1 MRRGFVATAL
11 QERQEVPASPAP
23 SVTDSLNEAPLSRF
37 HLRAVFT
44 AGMGFFTDA
53 YDLFIIGVAM
63 TLIQDEWHTTP
74 LLLGLIGSTALLA
87 AFLGATVF
95 GRIADVFG
103 RKAIYGLEA
112 TVMAVAAVATAF
124 SPNLIWLLVW
134 RFILGIGIGG
144 DYPVSAVLMSEYANR
159 ANRGRLVGMVFS
171 MQALGLIA
179 GPLVALIV
187 LALGVPHDLAWRLM
201 LGLGAL
207 PALCVIY
214 LRRTLPES
222 PRYAA
227 RVQGRAAAAAASLR
241 RYSRGAIAASDA
253 VSEPERRL
261 TLRQFLTT
269 PRYVRMLLG
278 TAGAWFVFD
287 YAFYGNTISTPLI
300 LKAVAPQA
308 SLIADTA
315 IALVI
320 FTVAA
325 LPGYVTAFLTVDA
338 IGHRKLQ
345 VVGFLAMAAA
355 FLLIGGLP
363 NVTHMLV
370 PFLALYGLSYFF
382 TEFGPNT
389 TTFLMASELFPVSAR
404 TTGHGLSAGMAK
416 VGAFV
421 GVLTFPLI
429 QATAGLA
436 GAMLVAGA
444 AAIIGVLFTS
454 LLPEPSGR
462 SLEELSGEDEP
473 VRPARKLARVPA

>member
-1 MRRGFVATAL
+1 VATAL
-11 QERQEVPASPAP
+11 QERPAMGGEPRPLAP
-23 SVTDSLNEAPLSRF
+23 SQSVTDSLNEAPLSRF
-37 HLRAVFT
+37 HLRAALT

-63 TLIQDEWHTTP
+63 TLIKVEWHASP
-74 LLLGLIGSTALLA
+74 LLLGLVGSTALLA

-103 RKAIYGLEA
+103 RKSVYGLEA
-112 TVMAVAAVATAF
+112 AVMAVAALATAF
-124 SPNLIWLLVW
+124 SPNIVWLLVW

-159 ANRGRLVGMVFS
+159 RNRGRLVGMVFS

-179 GPLVALIV
+179 GPLVALVI
-187 LALGVPHDLAWRLM
+187 LAMGVPNDLAWRLM
-201 LGLGAL
+201 LGLGAV
-207 PALCVIY
+207 PALGVIY

-227 RVQGRAAAAAASLR
+227 RVQGRSAAAAAALQA
-241 RYSRGAIAASDA
+241 YTRGAVAASATA
-253 VSEPERRL
+253 VEPERRL

-269 PRYVRMLLG
+269 PRYLRMLLG
-278 TAGAWFVFD
+278 TAGTWFVFD
-287 YAFYGNTISTPLI
+287 YAYYGNTISTPLI
-300 LKAVAPQA
+300 LKAVAPKA
-308 SLIADTA
+308 NLIADTA
-315 IALVI
+315 IALLI
-320 FTVAA
+320 FTIAA
-325 LPGYVTAFLTVDA
+325 LPGYITAFMTVDA

-345 VVGFLAMAAA
+345 VFGFVAMGTA

-363 NVTHMLV
+363 GITHTLV
-370 PFLALYGLSYFF
+370 PFLAIYGISYFF

-389 TTFLMASELFPVSAR
+389 TTFLMASELYPVSAR

-421 GVLTFPLI
+421 GVLTFPVI
-429 QATAGLA
+429 QGAVGLS
-436 GAMLVAGA
+436 GAMLVASGA
-444 AAIIGVLFTS
+444 ALLGALLTF

-462 SLEELSGEDEP
+462 TLEQISGEDEP
-473 VRPARKLARVPA
+473 VAPARRLTRAVA

>member
-1 MRRGFVATAL
+1 MATAL
-11 QERQEVPASPAP
+11 QDRQDVRPLAP
-23 SVTDSLNEAPLSRF
+23 PEQSVTDSLNEAPLSHF
-37 HLRAVFT
+37 HLRAALT

-63 TLIQDEWHTTP
+63 ALIKVEWHASP
-74 LLLGLIGSTALLA
+74 LLMGLVGSTALLA

-95 GRIADVFG
+95 GRIADIFG
-103 RKAIYGLEA
+103 RKSVYGLEA
-112 TVMAVAAVATAF
+112 AVMAVAALATAV
-124 SPNLIWLLVW
+124 SPNIIWLLVW

-159 ANRGRLVGMVFS
+159 RNRGRLVGMVFS
-171 MQALGLIA
+171 MQALGLIV
-179 GPLVALIV
+179 GPLVALII
-187 LALGVPHDLAWRLM
+187 LALGVPNDLAWRLM

-207 PALCVIY
+207 PALGVIY

-222 PRYAA
+222 PRFAA
-227 RVQGRAAAAAASLR
+227 RVQGRAAAAAESLR
-241 RYSRGAIAASDA
+241 RYTRGVVAASDA
-253 VSEPERRL
+253 AAEPERRL

-269 PRYVRMLLG
+269 PRYVRMLFG
-278 TAGAWFVFD
+278 TAGAWFVLD

-315 IALVI
+315 IALLI
-320 FTVAA
+320 FTVTA
-325 LPGYVTAFLTVDA
+325 LPGYITAFMTVDA

-345 VVGFLAMAAA
+345 VAGFLAMAVA

-416 VGAFV
+416 VGAFL

-429 QATAGLA
+429 QATVGLA
-436 GAMLVAGA
+436 GAMLVAGV

-454 LLPEPSGR
+454 VLPEPSGR
-462 SLEELSGEDEP
+462 TLEEISGEDEP
-473 VRPARKLARVPA
+473 VRPTPKLAGAVA

>member
-1 MRRGFVATAL
+1 MATVL
-11 QERQEVPASPAP
+11 QERQETPVDAGPGEQ

-37 HLRAVFT
+37 HLRAALT

-63 TLIQDEWHTTP
+63 ALIKVEWHASP
-74 LLLGLIGSTALLA
+74 LLLGLVGSTALLA

-95 GRIADVFG
+95 GRIADIFG
-103 RKAIYGLEA
+103 RKSVYGLEA
-112 TVMAVAAVATAF
+112 AVMAVAAIATAF
-124 SPNLIWLLVW
+124 SPNILWLLVW

-159 ANRGRLVGMVFS
+159 RNRGRLVGMVFS

-179 GPLVALIV
+179 GPLVALVI
-187 LALGVPHDLAWRLM
+187 LGLGVPNDLAWRLM
-201 LGLGAL
+201 LGFGAL
-207 PALCVIY
+207 PALGVIY

-222 PRYAA
+222 PRFAA
-227 RVQGRAAAAAASLR
+227 RVQGKSADAAASLR
-241 RYSRGAIAASDA
+241 AYSKGVVAASTA
-253 VSEPERRL
+253 MVEPERRL
-261 TLRQFLTT
+261 SLRQFLTT
-269 PRYVRMLLG
+269 PRYLRMLLG
-278 TAGAWFVFD
+278 TAGTWFVFD
-287 YAFYGNTISTPLI
+287 YAYYGNTISTPLI
-300 LKAVAPQA
+300 LKAVAPTA
-308 SLIADTA
+308 SLIQDTA
-315 IALVI
+315 IALLI

-325 LPGYVTAFLTVDA
+325 LPGYITAFMTVDA

-345 VVGFLAMAAA
+345 VFGFLAMGSA

-389 TTFLMASELFPVSAR
+389 TTFLMAAELYPVSAR

-429 QATAGLA
+429 QSAVGIP
-436 GAMLVAGA
+436 GVMLVAFGA
-444 AAIIGVLFTS
+444 SLIGALLTF
-454 LLPEPSGR
+454 LLPEPSGQT
-462 SLEELSGEDEP
+462 LEAISGEDEP
-473 VRPARKLARVPA
+473 AVPLRKLARAAA